1 MTTIQDTNRLHQE
14 VVTQF
19 RNELIR
25 IGKYHFS
32 RQAILAQ
39 STLYYLDRMALTVP
53 KLATQCHKIIIDA
66 NPVTNEYWANQP
78 KF

>member
-1 MTTIQDTNRLHQE
+1 MTTVQDTNRLHQE
-14 VVTQF
+14 VIEQF

-39 STLYYLDRMALTVP
+39 STLHYLDKMALTVP
-53 KLATQCHKIIIDA
+53 KLAGECHKIMRTA
-66 NPVTNEYWANQP
+66 NPYTGEYWTNQP